1 MWLKQHWILAIV
13 IAVAVWY
20 LYTQYQ
26 NQQNSS
32 T

>member
-26 NQQNSS
+26 NQQNAGA
-32 T
+32 